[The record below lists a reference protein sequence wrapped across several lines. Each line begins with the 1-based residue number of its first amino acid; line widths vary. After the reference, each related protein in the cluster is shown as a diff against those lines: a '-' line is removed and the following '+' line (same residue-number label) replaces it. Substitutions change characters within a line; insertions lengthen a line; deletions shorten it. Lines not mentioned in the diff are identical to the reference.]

1 MHKYLVEFLGTF
13 FFVLTIGLAGVLG
26 TAGPYAP
33 LAIGAILMVMIYA
46 GGVISG
52 AHYNPAVTLA
62 IRLRGRLAAG
72 DVAPYV
78 GVQLLAAV
86 LAAALL
92 KGVFVSAVA
101 GAELRAFIFPS
112 ASAAALS
119 EFLFS
124 FALVHVILHVTT
136 SKRMEGNE
144 FYGLAIALTVVG
156 GGFAV
161 GSLSLASFNPAV
173 SMALLVLGVLPAGG
187 AWTHFVPQLL
197 AAVLAALT
205 FAVLN
210 PDDP

>member
-13 FFVLTIGLAGVLG
+13 FLVLTIGLAGSLG

-33 LAIGAILMVMIYA
+33 LAIGAVLMVMTYA
-46 GGVISG
+46 GRFISG
-52 AHYNPAVTLA
+52 AHYNPAITLA
-62 IRLRGRLAAG
+62 VRLRGRVAAS
-72 DVAPYV
+72 DVAPYI

-86 LAAALL
+86 LAAALI

-101 GAELRAFIFPS
+101 GAELRAFSFPS

-124 FALVHVILHVTT
+124 FALVHVILQVTT
-136 SKRMEGNE
+136 SKRLEGNE
-144 FYGLAIALTVVG
+144 FYGLAIAMTVVG
-156 GGFAV
+156 GAYTV

-173 SMALLVLGVLPAGG
+173 SMALLVLGVLPASD

-197 AAVLAALT
+197 AAVLATLT
-205 FAVLN
+205 FVVLN